1 MNQVVDRIPTGFPT
15 KVIGLI
21 SSIKYLIYCE
31 RNIDKKLSLFSIE
44 NGFTKDLK
52 KDKYI
57 CSMGATFN
65 LYELES

>member
-52 KDKYI
+52 KGFEERQIYL
-57 CSMGATFN
+57 FN
-65 LYELES
+65 GSYFQLI